1 MRALIPA
8 IAMCAVLHAAAAPQQ
23 PMPAAT
29 TVAVAAPQQ
38 GELHAQLVTTADGV
52 PAAQRHTELPVKSSL
67 QSPGATQAGD
77 SQEQRPTTAPMLLA
91 ALALMTGIALR
102 RWGSGQR

>member
-52 PAAQRHTELPVKSSL
+52 QRHTELPVKSSL
-67 QSPGATQAGD
+67 QPPGATQAGD
-77 SQEQRPTTAPMLLA
+77 SQEQHPTTAPMLLA